1 MNIQALWTCAK
12 GTTFKFYLHL
22 WSLSTVLSGLAITV
36 TVNRKRK
43 TRKVKGAKKIMVKS
57 ASLYALKCWG
67 NRDEFKTAVPSTRRW
82 ALDASAPNLS
92 RDAGVAEL
100 RHLFSVDLRPA
111 EVSRSRSR
119 IWARWI
125 ASFSASL
132 WPEHC
137 MWRQLCVCVFSLGHA
152 RATRKERLWLIGPGN
167 VRWNWANW
175 VIKWQPSHILFFFL
189 SFLFLF
195 SEIH

>member
-1 MNIQALWTCAK
+1 MEFITELYLLYISRGDRELSWLQDCHAQHLALSSWCLNAKFRQGCGCCQALPPFAVN
-12 GTTFKFYLHL
+12 L
-22 WSLSTVLSGLAITV
+22 W
-36 TVNRKRK
+36 
-43 TRKVKGAKKIMVKS
+43 
-57 ASLYALKCWG
+57 
-67 NRDEFKTAVPSTRRW
+67 
-82 ALDASAPNLS
+82 
-92 RDAGVAEL
+92 
-100 RHLFSVDLRPA
+100 PA